1 MELRRMKNVIRR
13 GSRCKM
19 LKMLIIGADSVTPD
33 IIFEKRELFPNLMQL
48 MNQGVYS
55 AYSAFVQ
62 KGFHGSYSSEQN
74 WASLYTGLTPKQ
86 HNINTNY
93 SRGEN
98 RRPQMRDFDDLS
110 PFWEVLN
117 DNGYSVGLWAA
128 DSCVNPVPIKG
139 YVISTRYQM
148 LNTPVDDRKSPRSI
162 EICEKDKKIAS
173 EVLEGDPIYRLYP
186 KTLIQQGF
194 CYKDLQ
200 DDPELAERAI
210 LKYHFQD
217 SINNF
222 KEELEYWF
230 GAMERTQERYPV
242 DAMFF
247 YTPTTDLIA
256 HCSTYCDDSPTLL
269 EAYQLLDKYIG
280 ELIDKLQP
288 EITIFVSDHGQQ
300 NFKNIVNCTNRKI
313 QREAFSARD
322 EVLWLKNG
330 YIAFEAHNGALLFTA
345 HALRGTF
352 IASGLGIKK
361 NTYIDEMR
369 TVDFYP
375 TLLEMMKIKVP
386 DPREGYVLDIFNRQV
401 VNKDLLLDEKKIEKK
416 KIAFIQCQQP
426 SVTDIILNELY
437 IEKRFSCITV
447 VGEEKYRE
455 IYLNNPRVT
464 GFVSY
469 EEFKSDNYDEV
480 YCGIYNQ
487 TTEEM
492 KYMRIK

>member
-1 MELRRMKNVIRR
+1 
-13 GSRCKM
+13 M

-33 IIFEKRELFPNLMQL
+33 IIFEKKELFPNLMQL

-269 EAYQLLDKYIG
+269 EAD
-280 ELIDKLQP
+280 
-288 EITIFVSDHGQQ
+288 
-300 NFKNIVNCTNRKI
+300 RK
-313 QREAFSARD
+313 S
-322 EVLWLKNG
+322 
-330 YIAFEAHNGALLFTA
+330 
-345 HALRGTF
+345 
-352 IASGLGIKK
+352 
-361 NTYIDEMR
+361 
-369 TVDFYP
+369 
-375 TLLEMMKIKVP
+375 
-386 DPREGYVLDIFNRQV
+386 V
-401 VNKDLLLDEKKIEKK
+401 V
-416 KIAFIQCQQP
+416 
-426 SVTDIILNELY
+426 
-437 IEKRFSCITV
+437 
-447 VGEEKYRE
+447 
-455 IYLNNPRVT
+455 
-464 GFVSY
+464 
-469 EEFKSDNYDEV
+469 
-480 YCGIYNQ
+480 
-487 TTEEM
+487 
-492 KYMRIK
+492 